1 MNSNENQKQDRWGNE
16 VNILVTGASSPLGEM
31 VIHRL
36 LEDSRV
42 GKILAVCDKGAPITI
57 AKNPR
62 LESVTQ
68 DLRRQR
74 GLHDL
79 LFGKARDMNI
89 EVVVHTSQEMKA
101 TRTGASAHALN
112 VEAVRAILDFS
123 ERHPTIKRL
132 VMRSCVEVYQVQRDL
147 PALISEEHP
156 LNINSGTPQWVRD
169 RVESDITACTRM
181 GLASYEILVL
191 RMAEILAPGTGSQMY
206 DYLQSRICLRPIGFD
221 PMLNFLSLQDAATA
235 IYRGVFANQQGVF
248 NIPGADSLPL
258 SQVISHWNR
267 TSFPL
272 LEHQISLYYRFRQT
286 FLGGQFRYG
295 MNRRRFHYSGIL
307 DGRRAG
313 MILKYIPSSPIS
325 WPDES
330 SMDFSDS

>member
-1 MNSNENQKQDRWGNE
+1 MGIDSGNMWGDE

-31 VIHRL
+31 VVQRL

-42 GKILAVCDKGAPITI
+42 GMVLAVCDKGEPLTI
-57 AKNPR
+57 PSNNR
-62 LESVTQ
+62 LETVTQ

-79 LFGKARDMNI
+79 LFGRARDLNI
-89 EVVVHTSQEMKA
+89 EVVVHTSQEMK
-101 TRTGASAHALN
+101 TSRTGAAAHALN
-112 VEAVRAILDFS
+112 VDAVRGILDFS

-156 LNINSGTPQWVRD
+156 LNMNEGAPQWVRD
-169 RVESDITACTRM
+169 RVEADVTACTRM
-181 GLASYEILVL
+181 GLSSFDILVL

-206 DYLQSRICLRPIGFD
+206 DYLQSKICFRPIGFD
-221 PMLNFLSLQDAATA
+221 PMLNFLSLHDAASSL
-235 IYRGVFANQQGVF
+235 YRAVFAKKQGVF

-258 SQVISHWNR
+258 SQVISHWNCR
-267 TSFPL
+267 SIPL
-272 LEHQISLYYRFRQT
+272 PEYQISLYYRLRQT

-313 MILKYIPSSPIS
+313 NILKYIPSCPIV
-325 WPDES
+325 WPDE
-330 SMDFSDS
+330 